1 MMNLIFMAIKVQ
13 NLNETLSPVTGI
25 SLLYLK
31 RDKFMHFQGRKNC
44 IQNIMKSLTNFIR
57 P

>member
-1 MMNLIFMAIKVQ
+1 MAIKVQ